1 MSDLSIGGRQQ
12 AAAVFVFVCVLCLV
26 CTVHALRTL
35 TTGLTYKI
43 KLSLCKKRVFRE
55 RVVYDAIIPF
65 VLANDNRHIIIIYIN
80 RYDASISDNNI
91 GASPIVVRLW
101 V

>member
-1 MSDLSIGGRQQ
+1 MVSASLINQRH

-43 KLSLCKKRVFRE
+43 KLSLCKKRVYRE
-55 RVVYDAIIPF
+55 RVYTLF
-65 VLANDNRHIIIIYIN
+65 
-80 RYDASISDNNI
+80 
-91 GASPIVVRLW
+91 RLFW
-101 V
+101 QTTIF